1 MQMKEIQ
8 DKIVEFEEVDLVMEK
23 ERQQLEGMK
32 NLLFIDQL
40 NLSFRKSYAL
50 KTEEGMVENVK
61 ADVL

>member
-1 MQMKEIQ
+1 MKEMQ
-8 DKIVEFEEVDLVMEK
+8 DKIVQFEEVDLLMEK
-23 ERQQLEGMK
+23 ERQQLDAMK

-50 KTEEGMVENVK
+50 KTEERVMENVK

>member
-1 MQMKEIQ
+1 MKEIQ

-23 ERQQLEGMK
+23 EQQELEGMK

-40 NLSFRKSYAL
+40 NLSFRKRMHWKL
-50 KTEEGMVENVK
+50 KKRVVEKVK